1 MRMLLVAG
9 TEVVVG
15 MAVDG
20 GVGVVG
26 VVVAASNPSC
36 QLYSKCSSRSLI
48 EFSDIKPHS

>member
-20 GVGVVG
+20 GGVG

-36 QLYSKCSSRSLI
+36 QL
-48 EFSDIKPHS
+48 